1 MLTVSNFRGWGMVSW
16 RSVLLLYLVPGENHW
31 PVANLFVFLMVFSA
45 TFNNISVISWR
56 LLLLVEETGENTT
69 DLIHISPHINK
80 HKNDHNIWHWKPR
93 SLLGTC
99 IKMLKFTF
107 SYLFDFK
114 IKSFNFF
121 GVNYCFYTCCVVH
134 FVFCLQHSILWPTFC
149 LFTASYFMTYI
160 LFVYSILF
168 YFVYSILFY
177 DLHFVCLQHPILWPT
192 FCLFTASYFM
202 TYILIC
208 LQHPILWP
216 ITRY

>member
-1 MLTVSNFRGWGMVSW
+1 
-16 RSVLLLYLVPGENHW
+16 
-31 PVANLFVFLMVFSA
+31 MVFSA
-45 TFNNISVISWR
+45 TFNNISVILWW

-114 IKSFNFF
+114 IKSFKFF
-121 GVNYCFYTCCVVH
+121 WVNSCFYTCCVVH
-134 FVFCLQHSILWPTFC
+134 FVFCLQHPILWPTFC

-168 YFVYSILFY
+168 YDLHFVCLQHPILWLTFCLFTASYFMTYILFVYSTLFY
-177 DLHFVCLQHPILWPT
+177 DLHFVCLQHPILWP
-192 FCLFTASYFM
+192 
-202 TYILIC
+202 
-208 LQHPILWP
+208 